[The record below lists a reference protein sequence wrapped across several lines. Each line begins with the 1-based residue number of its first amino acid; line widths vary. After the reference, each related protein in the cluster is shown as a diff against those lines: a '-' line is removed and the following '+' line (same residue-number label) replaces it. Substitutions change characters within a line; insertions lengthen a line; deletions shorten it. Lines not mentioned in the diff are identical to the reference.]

1 MGQKK
6 SLHNKYYNHI
16 QVCIV
21 PGTTCC
27 KFKYSVVSYQTL
39 EITFLENL
47 FMIYRG
53 TWIFAASQLQL
64 NMSKRLWT
72 KTRQVGA

>member
-27 KFKYSVVSYQTL
+27 KFKYSVVSYQTPM
-39 EITFLENL
+39 TFRKL
-47 FMIYRG
+47 IYDYD
-53 TWIFAASQLQL
+53 L
-64 NMSKRLWT
+64 
-72 KTRQVGA
+72 

>member
-47 FMIYRG
+47 FMIMIYRDLEVCCNS
-53 TWIFAASQLQL
+53 TAIE
-64 NMSKRLWT
+64 KPR
-72 KTRQVGA
+72 